1 MRRAAIFLLVLTLA
15 APAAAQAPTPVPSAP
30 PTASAPQEPI
40 DATKLGV
47 SLARIQ
53 KGLRL
58 KQGTESQSGSP
69 LHLMF
74 QVQVYGAAP
83 KIDVLKGFDLMHG
96 AVPGSA
102 PSHQQMIDY
111 WTPQAFS
118 APTVP
123 FGTMIF
129 WAAEQLSKKSKR
141 SACEEEIANY
151 KATLMQGISIAAPRC
166 AQ

>member
-1 MRRAAIFLLVLTLA
+1 MRPAAMFLLLLSLA
-15 APAAAQAPTPVPSAP
+15 APVAAQDPAPAP
-30 PTASAPQEPI
+30 AAPQETTI

-47 SLARIQ
+47 SLSRIQ
-53 KGLRL
+53 KGLRIQ
-58 KQGTESQSGSP
+58 QGTETQSGSP
-69 LHLMF
+69 LRLVF

-83 KIDVLKGFDLMHG
+83 RIDVLKGFDLLHG

-102 PSHQQMIDY
+102 PSHQQMVDF

-123 FGTMIF
+123 FGAMAF
-129 WAAEQLSKKSKR
+129 WAIDQLSKKSKR